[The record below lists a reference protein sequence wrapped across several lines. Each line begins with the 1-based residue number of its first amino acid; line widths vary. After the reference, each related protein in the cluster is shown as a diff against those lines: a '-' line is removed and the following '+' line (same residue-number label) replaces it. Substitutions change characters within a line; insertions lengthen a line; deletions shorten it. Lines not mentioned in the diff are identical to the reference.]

1 MSWSELDIPDPE
13 EEDLYEWT
21 QNKSPIFKFDGL
33 KSLLQKMGYKVDKAE
48 GYKPIDVA
56 DVSIEELKNGVIE
69 FTKDGIFINSEGVM
83 RKVFLYKRSYHL
95 LNYGLPRF
103 HIRKCQTIKS
113 FMRNGNS
120 IPEYRR
126 ANTDTVWV
134 RDMDDNNRDKKVSNL
149 PLCKFCLEMAQ
160 EGFYNMNTTDFVEI
174 LKNAD
179 ESVPEE
185 DVEVDI
191 FGYTKDWEMIS
202 QAYRKSHNYTC
213 DKCGIEISDPFDQ
226 QYIHTHHIN
235 LRKTDNRTANLQ
247 CLCIRCHSEV
257 DDFHRERFSSGDQ
270 KRQLDEFNRKYPPR
284 RNIIV
289 DEDLPF

>member
-69 FTKDGIFINSEGVM
+69 FTTDGIFINSEGVM

-134 RDMDDNNRDKKVSNL
+134 RDMDDNNIDKKVSNL

-213 DKCGIEISDPFDQ
+213 YKCGIEISDPFDQ